1 MSAGQASNLPEG
13 FRLAEAAEAAALAD
27 LVNAA
32 YRGGGGWTTEAG
44 LLEGPRIDAAGIA
57 ALLAR
62 PDSVLLILE
71 ADGALVGSVHLE
83 RREGYAYLGL
93 LAVDPARQAGGAGKR
108 ILAAAERWMAAAWG
122 TARVRMTVLT
132 ARTEL
137 LAFYGRRG
145 YRPTGRREP
154 FPEGAGAGRP
164 LRADLALETL
174 EKDLGAP

>member
-1 MSAGQASNLPEG
+1 MSAGRSSALPEG
-13 FRLAEAAEAAALAD
+13 FRLAEAKDAPALAS

-32 YRGGGGWTTEAG
+32 YLGGEGWTTETA
-44 LLEGPRIDAAGIA
+44 LLEGPRIDAEGIA

-62 PDSVLLILE
+62 PDSVVLVLE
-71 ADGALVGSVHLE
+71 ADGALAGSVHLE

-93 LAVDPARQAGGAGKR
+93 LAVDPARQTGGAGKR
-108 ILAAAERWMAAAWG
+108 MLAVAEAWMASAWG
-122 TARVRMTVLT
+122 TAQVRMTVLT

-145 YRPTGRREP
+145 YRRTGRREP

-164 LRADLALETL
+164 LREDLALETL